1 MGRAKKITRGIFF
14 LFLVASVVIF
24 GFIVYFSVTIP
35 SSFTVVKGTEIR
47 GIEGVRINSEHSKN
61 ILQVSASGV
70 QNSGGYSVEFRL
82 LGVIPVS
89 SASVTEV
96 DSDTVILLGK
106 PFGIKVYA
114 DGVMV
119 VGSGDVQS
127 QSGNEN
133 PAARSDIR
141 VGDIIVSING
151 VSVSSNSEVAEA
163 VEQSGGAA
171 LKFVIKRNGK
181 KLTKTVTPVYS
192 QSDGAY
198 KIGIWVR
205 DSSAGIGTLTFYS
218 PAVNTVAGLGHAI
231 CDSDTGEIIPLEYG
245 VLEDAEILGVSKSEN
260 GNPGEL
266 EGCFKGKTLGE
277 FTLNCNTGV
286 YGVLTDPSIV
296 DGIDV
301 KVADKSEIKKGKAEI
316 LTTLSGEDPE
326 LYECEIER
334 VETGDTGKIKN
345 MTVRVTDQRLLSV
358 TGGIVRG
365 MSGSPIIQNGKF
377 IGAVTHVFVDDPER
391 GYAVFAENML
401 SSAQAASL
409 KKAS

>member
-1 MGRAKKITRGIFF
+1 MGCARKIARAAFFAFF
-14 LFLVASVVIF
+14 LFAVVVF
-24 GFIVYFSVTIP
+24 GFIIYYGLTLP
-35 SSFTVVKGTEIR
+35 SSFTVVKGTK
-47 GIEGVRINSEHSKN
+47 IEQIDGVRANTKNGKN
-61 ILQVSASGV
+61 ILQVSAGSPKLG
-70 QNSGGYSVEFRL
+70 GGYSVEFDL
-82 LGVIPVS
+82 LGIIPVA
-89 SASVTEV
+89 SATVTEV
-96 DSDTVILLGK
+96 DSDTVVLLGK

-127 QSGNEN
+127 EGGTVN
-133 PAARSDIR
+133 PAAKADIR

-151 VSVSSNSEVAEA
+151 VSLSTNAEVAEA
-163 VEQSGGAA
+163 VESSEGNP
-171 LKFVIKRNGK
+171 LEFVIKRNGK
-181 KLTKTVTPVYS
+181 KLTKTVSPVYS
-192 QSDGAY
+192 AGDGAY

-245 VLEDAEILGVSKSEN
+245 VLEDAEILGVSKGKN
-260 GNPGEL
+260 GVPGEL
-266 EGCFKGKTLGE
+266 EGCFKGRTIGE
-277 FTLNCNTGV
+277 FTLNCNNGI
-286 YGVLTDPSIV
+286 YGISSDPKATE
-296 DGIDV
+296 GIEI

-316 LTTLSGEDPE
+316 LTTVKGETPQF
-326 LYECEIER
+326 YECEIER

-345 MTVRVTDQRLLSV
+345 MTVKITDEKLLSL

-365 MSGSPIIQNGKF
+365 MSGSPLVQNGKF
-377 IGAVTHVFVDDPER
+377 IGAVTHVFVDDPQR

-401 SSAQAASL
+401 NSAQQAAV